1 MPGIRDE
8 SDGAIQQAPH
18 PMRQEIISFVAI
30 IFMVVS
36 APGCEHGDRRHPIT
50 VTVVM
55 IIPSPRTIAG

>member
-36 APGCEHGDRRHPIT
+36 APGRGNGD
-50 VTVVM
+50 
-55 IIPSPRTIAG
+55 GQ